1 MEKVRR
7 HFSISTEV
15 DEAIQ
20 ELSEKNKVN
29 RSFIVE
35 RAMRYYLENE
45 GRQYMQLYD
54 VLNNMIVPIHDEL
67 RRLRFATNSIDKDA
81 QVLLEFW
88 NHYLAIS
95 NADEFISTE
104 RMIADELKEA
114 NEIVQKRIAR
124 RRQKRLSD

>member
-45 GRQYMQLYD
+45 GRQSMQVYR
-54 VLNNMIVPIHDEL
+54 VLNNRIVANRDEL
-67 RRLRFATNSIDKDA
+67 RQLRFATNSINKDA
-81 QVLLEFW
+81 QVLVECR
-88 NHYLAIS
+88 NQHHAIS
-95 NADEFISTE
+95 NAGEFISTE
-104 RMIADELKEA
+104 RKIGDEVKEA
-114 NEIVQKRIAR
+114 NEIAQKRIAR
-124 RRQKRLSD
+124 RSQK